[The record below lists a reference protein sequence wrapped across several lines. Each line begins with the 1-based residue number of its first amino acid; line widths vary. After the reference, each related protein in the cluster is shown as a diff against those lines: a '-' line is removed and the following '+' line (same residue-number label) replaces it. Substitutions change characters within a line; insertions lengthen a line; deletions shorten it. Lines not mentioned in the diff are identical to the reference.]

1 MKHITFYLDF
11 VSPYAYL
18 AFEALPAALQGHS
31 VSVTYK
37 PILFAGLLRHYGQL
51 GPAEIPA
58 KREWTYRQV
67 LWLAHQQGIDFQMP
81 ATHPFN
87 PLGLLRLALATAM
100 LLPVSRPWRL
110 RMSLPEARTILI
122 YGAALGCM
130 NLLFYLALQ
139 RIPLGIAVALEF
151 TGPLA
156 VAVFAAIRP
165 LDFLWVALAILGVLM
180 VLPLGGSAQALPP
193 FGLACALG
201 AGACWALYIIYGR
214 RAGLRGGVQTTALG
228 MLVASVLVVPIGVA
242 QAGST
247 LFSLAILPV
256 ALGVA
261 FLSSAMPY
269 PLEMWAMTRLPP
281 RTFGVLMSLDPA
293 LAAVSGLALLG
304 ERLGIVQW
312 LAVGCIVAASAGSAV
327 THKPAA

>member
-1 MKHITFYLDF
+1 MFGFQAGAAMAKTLIPVVGAVGA
-11 VSPYAYL
+11 VS
-18 AFEALPAALQGHS
+18 
-31 VSVTYK
+31 
-37 PILFAGLLRHYGQL
+37 
-51 GPAEIPA
+51 
-58 KREWTYRQV
+58 
-67 LWLAHQQGIDFQMP
+67 
-81 ATHPFN
+81 
-87 PLGLLRLALATAM
+87 LRLALATAM
-100 LLPVSRPWRL
+100 LLPVARPWRL
-110 RMSLPEARTILI
+110 RMSLPEARTIVI

-130 NLLFYLALQ
+130 NLLFYLSLQ

-180 VLPLGGSAQALPP
+180 VLPLGGGVQALPP
-193 FGLACALG
+193 LGLACALG

-214 RAGLRGGVQTTALG
+214 RAGLQGGVQTTALG
-228 MLVASVLVVPIGVA
+228 MLVASILVVPIGVA
-242 QAGST
+242 QVGGA

-304 ERLGIVQW
+304 EHLGIIQW
-312 LAVGCIVAASAGSAV
+312 LAIGCIVLASAGSAV
-327 THKPAA
+327 THKPAT